1 MTDYNYQKDIPA
13 NRTYKSRIF
22 EMIFS
27 NKKDLLS
34 LYNATNG
41 THYDD
46 PELLEVNT
54 LENAI
59 YLSMHNDIS
68 FVIDSRLTLY
78 EHQSTYSP
86 NLPLRYLMYI
96 SDLYSNMTK
105 DENLY
110 GTRKILLPAPKFVIF
125 YNGIDEQPDMQ
136 ELRLSDMFEIVDNI
150 PSLDLRAVMLN
161 INPGHNPHLLDN
173 CKTLRD
179 YSEYTARVRRYAES
193 SPLSEAVEQAITEC
207 IKEGILAEFLSKNR
221 AEAKKVSIYEYD
233 EEKVMRMMREEAR
246 EDGWEEGL
254 QQGIEQ
260 KLKELIGKKLA
271 KGNTPEEIADILE
284 EPLELVQTLARELAE
299 EKK

>member
-1 MTDYNYQKDIPA
+1 
-13 NRTYKSRIF
+13 
-22 EMIFS
+22 
-27 NKKDLLS
+27 
-34 LYNATNG
+34 
-41 THYDD
+41 
-46 PELLEVNT
+46 
-54 LENAI
+54 
-59 YLSMHNDIS
+59 
-68 FVIDSRLTLY
+68 
-78 EHQSTYSP
+78 
-86 NLPLRYLMYI
+86 
-96 SDLYSNMTK
+96 MTK

-233 EEKVMRMMREEAR
+233 EEKVMRMLQEDAR
-246 EDGWEEGL
+246 ETGRQEG
-254 QQGIEQ
+254 ETQ
-260 KLKELIGKKLA
+260 KLKEQISKKLA
-271 KGNTPEEIADILE
+271 KGNTPEEISEMLE
-284 EPLELVQTLARELAE
+284 EPVEHIRELIAE
-299 EKK
+299 LSQKASI